1 MPTPPMAHA
10 PWPQLLYSI
19 GIAVCLVIVATPWPP
34 TWALNNETTRA
45 TLRGLS
51 GVEIEIAPV
60 PPELE
65 NAGVTGQL
73 LQAEVEQQLRRAG
86 IDIFIFTRQEASTRP
101 DVAFFAISVSTL
113 SHDLGV
119 YAYSVDLALYQSA
132 TLRRDSTPLSVPTWT
147 TGSLGLVGESRLRTI
162 MKTVNTSV
170 DHFIQAY
177 RAMNPRAASA
187 VPPTT
192 RAATVRIR
200 QVQERLRTAGLL
212 PGPADGRLGP
222 QTQQALRQYQRTKG
236 LHVTGELDTKTL
248 KALDIR

>member
-1 MPTPPMAHA
+1 MCLVMVIA
-10 PWPQLLYSI
+10 PW
-19 GIAVCLVIVATPWPP
+19 TP
-34 TWALNNETTRA
+34 TWALNNEATRT

-60 PPELE
+60 SPELE
-65 NAGVTGQL
+65 DAGVTRQL
-73 LQAEVEQQLRRAG
+73 LQAEVEQQVRRAG
-86 IDIFIFTRQEASTRP
+86 IAVFVFTSQEASTRP
-101 DVAFFAISVSTL
+101 DIAFFAISVSAL

-132 TLRRDSTPLSVPTWT
+132 TLLRDSTPLSVPTWT

-162 MKTVNTSV
+162 VKTVSTSV

-177 RAMNPRAASA
+177 RAVNPRATSA

-192 RAATVRIR
+192 NASIARIR
-200 QVQERLRTAGLL
+200 QVQERLRTAGLS
-212 PGPADGRLGP
+212 PGPTDGRLGP

-236 LHVTGELDTKTL
+236 LQVTGELDAKTL